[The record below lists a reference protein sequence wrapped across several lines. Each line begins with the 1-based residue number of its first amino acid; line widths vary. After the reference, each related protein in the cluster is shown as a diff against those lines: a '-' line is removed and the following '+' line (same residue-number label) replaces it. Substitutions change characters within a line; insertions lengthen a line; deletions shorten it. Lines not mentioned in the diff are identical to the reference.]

1 MGKSHLKRIAAPKTW
16 DVRRKTNKFIA
27 RPMPGPHSLKA
38 SLTINFLLRNVL
50 QCAKTTKEIKLIL
63 ANNSILIDKKS
74 RKEYKYPVGFMDV
87 VELPSTKEYYRM
99 LYNHKGKLKLINID
113 SKESKLKLLKVI
125 NKSIIKK
132 GKIQITF
139 HDGRNMLLDKFDGKV
154 GDTALFDLEK
164 KEIKK
169 WIPLAEN
176 SLIYLSGGGYV
187 GSVAK
192 IKGII
197 KARDLQKEKVVV
209 EIEGK
214 EYITLSDYAF
224 VIGKDKS
231 ELKVQEK

>member
-154 GDTALFDLEK
+154 GDTVIFNFKSKQIEKVLKLEK
-164 KEIKK
+164 D
-169 WIPLAEN
+169 A
-176 SLIYLSGGGYV
+176 LIYLIYGKHTGTF
-187 GSVAK
+187 GSVK
-192 IKGII
+192 EIIPVKGFEKQRLVYII
-197 KARDLQKEKVVV
+197 DGVDTETLKDYVFVV
-209 EIEGK
+209 
-214 EYITLSDYAF
+214 
-224 VIGKDKS
+224 DKG
-231 ELKVQEK
+231 LIAI